1 MKISTNSQLAH
12 NKPTWIDFNAG
23 TLVENI
29 PMDLVFG
36 EFKKKV
42 ISIASGEPTW
52 NEKKDYQEIA
62 IFKTGVTL

>member
-1 MKISTNSQLAH
+1 MKISTNSQLAQ

-23 TLVENI
+23 TLVENT